1 MADDRSVN
9 VYLDPTP
16 QCLDDGSE
24 SSSSSDD
31 EEIKEIM
38 RPLSP
43 QSLNNRIQL
52 WNTVEAQ
59 RREYEQDHSQ
69 EEDSARSEFLSHARM
84 ILIGLNRQGSVVQM
98 RDAPVSSSVLD
109 HRDFEIVSDSARLAE
124 LIQSFRRDLPSS
136 SSNSILVMPISTRAT
151 LGAIAMLLDAGTTSS
166 SSPEETIVGPSGL
179 VPMRTLTGRQVMV
192 QTTLAYPNRADVPT
206 RSERRAKNKERRQQN
221 RQQQRQYRE
230 QSRRANK
237 R

>member
-16 QCLDDGSE
+16 QSMGDDPE

-59 RREYEQDHSQ
+59 RREYEQEHGQDD
-69 EEDSARSEFLSHARM
+69 EDSARSEFLRDARM
-84 ILIGLNRQGSVVQM
+84 VLIGLNRQGSVVQM
-98 RDAPVSSSVLD
+98 RDAPVSSSILD
-109 HRDFEIVSDSARLAE
+109 HREFEIVSDSTRLAE

-136 SSNSILVMPISTRAT
+136 NPMLVMPVSARAT
-151 LGAIAMLLDAGTTSS
+151 LGAIAMLLDAGS

-192 QTTLAYPNRADVPT
+192 QTTLTYPSRSDVPT